1 MITISEQKRL
11 APFSG
16 GNSPFD
22 VDRFHQ
28 LIESGWLGD
37 RRVELI
43 EGEIYIRMPDG
54 ALHIYALSLV
64 YAALFRISGRDM
76 FIVSQGS
83 LWLSETTEVKPDCFV
98 VRGNAQRM
106 TGPIRMSD
114 VLLTVEVS
122 DSSLRRDRH
131 EKAMAYAEAG
141 IPEYWIVNPVARQ
154 VEIYREPV
162 DGEYQWLK
170 VLQEGDSIAP
180 LNWQGAEIAVDDLM
194 PSPELSV

>member
-1 MITISEQKRL
+1 
-11 APFSG
+11 
-16 GNSPFD
+16 
-22 VDRFHQ
+22 
-28 LIESGWLGD
+28 
-37 RRVELI
+37 
-43 EGEIYIRMPDG
+43 MPDG

-64 YAALFRISGRDM
+64 YAALFRISDQEA
-76 FIVSQGS
+76 FIVSLGS

-98 VRGNAQRM
+98 VRGNARTM
-106 TGPIRMSD
+106 KGPIRFSD
-114 VLLTVEVS
+114 VLLAVEVS

-131 EKAMAYAEAG
+131 EEAMAYAEAG

-180 LNWQGAEIAVDDLM
+180 L
-194 PSPELSV
+194 

>member
-1 MITISEQKRL
+1 MSLTLDTPDL
-11 APFSG
+11 APYSG
-16 GNSPFD
+16 GNAPLD
-22 VDRFHQ
+22 VAAFRG
-28 LIESGWLGD
+28 LCESGWFGD

-43 EGEIYIRMPDG
+43 RGEIYVQMPDG
-54 ALHIYALSLV
+54 ALHIYALTLV
-64 YAALFRISGRDM
+64 YASLFHISGQEA

-98 VRGNAQRM
+98 VRGNARTM
-106 TGPIRMSD
+106 TGPIRVSD
-114 VLLTVEVS
+114 VFLEVEVS

-170 VLQEGDSIAP
+170 VLHEGDGIAP
-180 LNWQGAEIAVDDLM
+180 LYRPDAEIAVDDLM
-194 PSPELSV
+194 PSPELSA